1 MNLPPQPFQA
11 AGPSAESRR
20 REQSAHCSHRQLA
33 KRCFPSP
40 HTTAAAARRSRARAA
55 RRSRRRAPAP
65 ETRPCRLAGRGAGR
79 HGAHHSQL
87 ETRGPCGAPRRRPG
101 GGKRCIS
108 ERAALPHLF
117 KMFAQP
123 LKVSAHCRPDKHGP
137 ALHRTKTAL
146 YGAPRPGPAPRLG
159 VYGTG
164 TGMAGR
170 GRATA
175 QKAGSQRR
183 RGPAAA
189 RHSGLARPRG
199 ALHTSDKGARGS
211 LRRARSSSGLT
222 TC

>member
-170 GRATA
+170 GRGHRAESRQSA
-175 QKAGSQRR
+175 PAGPCRR
-183 RGPAAA
+183 PALGSRSA
-189 RHSGLARPRG
+189 
-199 ALHTSDKGARGS
+199 KGGS
-211 LRRARSSSGLT
+211 PHV
-222 TC
+222 